1 MFGARFAHRMAT
13 RYRRKGLDPTARR
26 MVELLEDC
34 GVRGATVL
42 EIGGGVGEIGLEL
55 LRRGAASATNL
66 EISPGYEEEAAA
78 LIAEAGMGGRV
89 DRRLVDIAA
98 DPRAVP
104 PADVVVAHRVVCC
117 YPDYPRLLGSAADH
131 ARRQLVFSFPPR
143 NAATRAVVG
152 TQNGLFRLVRREY
165 RAFAHPPGAM
175 LGVLADHGLRAAVA
189 HRGPV
194 WQVATAER

>member
-1 MFGARFAHRMAT
+1 MAT
-13 RYRRKGLDPTARR
+13 RYRRKGLDPSARR
-26 MVELLEDC
+26 MVELLEDR

-42 EIGGGVGEIGLEL
+42 EIGGGVGEIELEL
-55 LRRGAASATNL
+55 LRRGAASATDL

-117 YPDYPRLLGSAADH
+117 YPDHPRLLGSAADH

-143 NAATRAVVG
+143 NAATRTVVG
-152 TQNGLFRLVRREY
+152 TQNWLFRLVRREY

-175 LGVLADHGLRAAVA
+175 LGVLADHGLRPAVA
-189 HRGPV
+189 HRGPL
-194 WQVATAER
+194 WQVATEER